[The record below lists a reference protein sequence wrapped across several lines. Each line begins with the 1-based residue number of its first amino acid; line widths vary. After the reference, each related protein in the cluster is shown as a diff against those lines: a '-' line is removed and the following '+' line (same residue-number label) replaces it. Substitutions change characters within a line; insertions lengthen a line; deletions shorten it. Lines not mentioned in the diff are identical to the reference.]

1 MKRTL
6 SLSIVTLI
14 TAFSFAQ
21 NVAINADASLPNSSA
36 MLDVK
41 STSKGLLMPRVTLT
55 GTADVSTIPSPI
67 TSLMVYNTTAA
78 GTGATAVVA
87 GYYYWNGAA
96 WVRMVS
102 STTATYSPAKTL
114 IPFASGGSV
123 TLTTQA
129 NGASGNVGLV
139 GFGNSGTTTIGSSDD
154 INLFTGPNYS
164 FMVPTSGTITDI
176 SGLFS
181 AGYQPQTL
189 PPGTTITITCQLYK
203 SSTNFM
209 NAFFPIAA
217 PPVLLSPGLSGFVQ
231 TGTTGTGSA
240 SGMSIPV
247 VAGSRLMMVV
257 SAPVSSGSGGAGY
270 SVPLY
275 FSGGVNMVV
284 Q

>member
-1 MKRTL
+1 MKKIFLL
-6 SLSIVTLI
+6 SLFTSLIVT
-14 TAFSFAQ
+14 FSFAQ

-41 STSKGLLMPRVTLT
+41 STSKGMLIPRVALT
-55 GTADVSTIPSPI
+55 GTADVTTVPSPAI
-67 TSLMVYNTTAA
+67 SLMVYNTTAA
-78 GTGATAVVA
+78 GSGTTAVVA
-87 GYYYWNGAA
+87 GYYYWNGSA
-96 WVRMVS
+96 WVRLVS
-102 STTATYSPAKTL
+102 STTTYSSTKTM

-129 NGASGNVGLV
+129 NGTSGNVGLV
-139 GFGNSGTTTIGSSDD
+139 GFGNNGTTTIGSSGD

-189 PPGTTITITCQLYK
+189 PPGTMITITCQLYQ
-203 SSTNFM
+203 SSPYFL

-257 SAPVSSGSGGAGY
+257 SATVSSGSGGAGY
-270 SVPLY
+270 SIPLY

>member
-1 MKRTL
+1 MKKIFLL
-6 SLSIVTLI
+6 SLFTPLIV
-14 TAFSFAQ
+14 AFSFAQ

-41 STSKGLLMPRVTLT
+41 SASKGLLIPRVALA
-55 GTADVSTIPSPI
+55 GTADVTTVPSPA

-78 GTGATAVVA
+78 GTGTTAVVP
-87 GYYYWNGAA
+87 GYYYWNGSA
-96 WVRMVS
+96 WVRLVS
-102 STTATYSPAKTL
+102 STTTYSSTKTT

-129 NGASGNVGLV
+129 NGTSGNVGLV
-139 GFGNSGTTTIGSSDD
+139 GFGNNATTTFVVNAIDLS
-154 INLFTGPNYS
+154 TGPSYS
-164 FMVPTSGTITDI
+164 FIAPTSGTITDI

-181 AGYQPQTL
+181 TGNQQTL
-189 PPGTTITITCQLYK
+189 PPGTMITINCQLYQ
-203 SSTNFM
+203 SLTYNM
-209 NAFFPIAA
+209 YAFLPIAA

-231 TGTTGTGSA
+231 IGTIGTGSA

-257 SAPVSSGSGGAGY
+257 YATVSSGSGGAGY
-270 SVPLY
+270 SIPLY
-275 FSGGVNMVV
+275 FSGGVNMNI